1 MMNISVKAIHFNA
14 DSKLIAFIEQKLQRL
29 SKYFDREITAEV
41 HLKLQ
46 STGGPVR
53 QKITEIHLHVPGGW
67 IVDKKSDQ
75 TFESALTA
83 SIDTL
88 KRQLI
93 RFKEK
98 NAN

>member
-1 MMNISVKAIHFNA
+1 MNISVKAIHFNA
-14 DSKLIAFIEQKLQRL
+14 DSKLVAFIEEKLQRL

-46 STGGPVR
+46 STGGSVR

-67 IVDKKSDQ
+67 IVDKKSDL
-75 TFESALTA
+75 TFESAVNA
-83 SIDTL
+83 SFDTL

-98 NAN
+98 SN

>member
-1 MMNISVKAIHFNA
+1 MNISVKAIHFNA
-14 DSKLIAFIEQKLQRL
+14 DSKLVAFIEEKLQRL

-46 STGGPVR
+46 STGSPVR

-67 IVDKKSDQ
+67 IVDKKSDL

-83 SIDTL
+83 SVDTL

-98 NAN
+98 NTL

>member
-14 DSKLIAFIEQKLQRL
+14 DSKLVAFIEEKLQRL

-46 STGGPVR
+46 STGSPVR

-67 IVDKKSDQ
+67 IVDKKSDL

-83 SIDTL
+83 SVDTL

-98 NAN
+98 NTL